1 MKTKPTIIIGV
12 ILAMLIAANFLS
24 PFIVLRS
31 LSEAARRGDRDAMAS
46 DVDFPAVRDNL
57 KSQLGTYLA
66 RKAVAEYSGKRNP
79 FANFAM
85 QLLPAVG
92 AQVIDAVVTP
102 DGIATILSRH
112 VQQSGDSP
120 IRPSLW
126 RGEFTWLD
134 LDHVRGTYVNARHPG
149 EVFAITLERRG
160 IFGWQVVGIRL
171 PLDQLL

>member
-1 MKTKPTIIIGV
+1 MKTKPAIIIVV

-24 PFIVLRS
+24 PFVFLRS
-31 LSEAARRGDRDAMAS
+31 LSEAARRGDRDVIAF

-57 KSQLGTYLA
+57 KSQLGEYLA
-66 RKAVAEYSGKRNP
+66 RKAVSESSRKRNP
-79 FANFAM
+79 FTKFAM

-92 AQVIDAVVTP
+92 NQVIDAVVTP
-102 DGIATILSRH
+102 DGIATILRRH

-126 RGEFTWLD
+126 RGEFSWLD
-134 LDHVRGTYVNARHPG
+134 LDHVRGMYANTRHPG

>member
-1 MKTKPTIIIGV
+1 MKTKPAIIIVV
-12 ILAMLIAANFLS
+12 ILAMLIAANFIS

-31 LSEAARRGDRDAMAS
+31 LSEAARRGDRDAIAS

-66 RKAVAEYSGKRNP
+66 RKALAESSRKRNP
-79 FANFAM
+79 FAKFAL
-85 QLLPAVG
+85 QLLPAAG
-92 AQVIDAVVTP
+92 TQVIDAVVTP
-102 DGIATILSRH
+102 DGISTVLRRH

-126 RGEFTWLD
+126 RGEFTWID
-134 LDHVRGTYVNARHPG
+134 LDHVRGPYANARHPG
-149 EVFAITLERRG
+149 EVFAITLERRD
-160 IFGWQVVGIRL
+160 IFGWQVVGITL

>member
-1 MKTKPTIIIGV
+1 MKTKPSIAIGF
-12 ILAMLIAANFLS
+12 ILLAFIGCYFIS
-24 PFIVLRS
+24 PFIFLRS
-31 LSEAARRGDRDAMAS
+31 LSEAARRGDREVIAS
-46 DVDFPAVRDNL
+46 DVDFPALRDNL
-57 KSQLGTYLA
+57 KSQLGEYLA
-66 RKAVAEYSGKRNP
+66 RKAEAESSRKRNP

-102 DGIATILSRH
+102 DGIATILRRH

-134 LDHVRGTYVNARHPG
+134 LDHARGTYANARHPG

-160 IFGWQVVGIRL
+160 IFGWQVIGIRL

>member
-1 MKTKPTIIIGV
+1 MRSKPSIALGFILVALIGLYFV
-12 ILAMLIAANFLS
+12 S
-24 PFIVLRS
+24 PFVFLRS
-31 LSEAARRGDRDAMAS
+31 LSEAARRGDRNVIAS
-46 DVDFPAVRDNL
+46 EVDFPAVRNNL
-57 KSQLGTYLA
+57 KSQLGEYLA
-66 RKAVAEYSGKRNP
+66 RKAGAEYSRKRNP
-79 FANFAM
+79 FAKFAL

-102 DGIATILSRH
+102 DGMATILSRH
-112 VQQSGDSP
+112 VQQSGDGP

-134 LDHVRGTYVNARHPG
+134 LNHVRGTYANARHPG
-149 EVFAITLERRG
+149 DVFTITLERRG